1 MAGDSPRGIR
11 LDALAY
17 GGDYNPDQWSEEV
30 WLEDARLM
38 REAGVNLV
46 SLPVFSWPQ
55 LEVAPGVYE
64 WGWLDRVLEILTEAG
79 IRIDLATATATP
91 PSWLVRSHPEMLPWN
106 EDGQRLEFGSRQA
119 YCPSSPV
126 WREHVARMTRAMA
139 ERYGEHP
146 GLALWHISNEY
157 GDHVSRCWCPESA
170 AHFRRWLEA
179 RYGDLDGLNEAW
191 GVDVWGQ
198 RYTAWEHIEPPR
210 RSTGPVNPTQL
221 LDFERFSSD
230 ALLELFQLEIDVLR
244 EVTPEIGVT
253 TNFMSILRDLN
264 YWDFAAV
271 EDLVTDDAYPDPA
284 DPRAHV
290 PAALNYGY
298 MRSLKGGRPWL
309 LLEQAPSGVSWR
321 DVNVPKAPGQYRI
334 GSLQAIAHGSDGA
347 MCFQWRQA
355 KYGQE
360 KFHSAMLGHRGEASR
375 SFREAKAFG
384 AELRR
389 LEPVRGS
396 RVRSRVALV
405 VDHDSWWGSSA
416 AESLPSQ
423 RLNWLAQARAW
434 HAALHALGHP
444 VDTVRASGPFDGYDV
459 LVVPNLY
466 VTDASQAAA
475 LEAFVARGG
484 QLVVGPF
491 SGVVDATEKV
501 HDGGA
506 PGPLRGLLGVEVD
519 EPWPVADGLSEQVA
533 FAAGDAFDA
542 PVWGEWLEVHEGTEV
557 LARYASGELD
567 GRAAITV
574 RRSSSDDGAY
584 RDPSPGLDTALR
596 AYSTDGDGAAWYVS
610 CVLEEAGLVALFREV
625 LGAAGLPAR
634 ERVDLDLEV
643 VTRSDETTDYTFVL
657 NHSRRELVVDVPAG
671 AHDLL
676 AGDGGGLDTAL
687 RADSTDRAA
696 LTLPRFGAAVL
707 ATPRAEQPPFITL
720 STPTEN

>member
-1 MAGDSPRGIR
+1 MAVDVPRSIR

-17 GGDYNPDQWSEEV
+17 GGDYNPDQWPESV
-30 WLEDARLM
+30 WHEDARLM
-38 REAGVNLV
+38 QEAGVNIV

-55 LEVAPGVYE
+55 LEIAPGVYD
-64 WGWLDRVLEILTEAG
+64 WAWLDRVIEILWAAG

-91 PSWLVRSHPEMLPWN
+91 PSWLIRSHPEMLPSD
-106 EDGQRLEFGSRQA
+106 EDGRRFEFGSRQA

-139 ERYGEHP
+139 DRYGEHP
-146 GLALWHISNEY
+146 ALALWHVSNEY
-157 GDHVSRCWCPESA
+157 GDHVSRCWCPESS
-170 AHFRRWLEA
+170 AHFRRWLQQ
-179 RYGDLDGLNEAW
+179 RYATLDGLNEAW
-191 GVDVWGQ
+191 GVNVWGQ
-198 RYTAWEHIEPPR
+198 RYTDWAHIEAPR

-230 ALLELFQLEIDVLR
+230 ALLELFELEVEILR

-284 DPRAHV
+284 DPLAHV

-298 MRSLKGGRPWL
+298 MRSLKGGQPWL

-321 DVNVPKAPGQYRI
+321 DVNVPKAPGQMRV

-375 SFREAKAFG
+375 TFQEAKAFG
-384 AELRR
+384 AELKR

-405 VDHDSWWGSSA
+405 IDHDSWWGSSA

-423 RLNWLAQARAW
+423 RLEWLAQARAW
-434 HAALHALGHP
+434 NAALFALGHP
-444 VDTVRASGPFDGYDV
+444 VDSVQATADLTGYDMV
-459 LVVPNLY
+459 VVPNLY
-466 VTDASQAAA
+466 VTDAAQAAVFA
-475 LEAFVARGG
+475 AFVAGGG

-506 PGPLRGLLGVEVD
+506 PGPLRDLLGVEVD
-519 EPWPVADGLSEQVA
+519 EQWPVADGRAERVV
-533 FAAGDAFDA
+533 FDGGEAGGGAEFDA
-542 PVWGEWLEVHEGTEV
+542 PIWGEWLEVHAGTEV
-557 LARYASGELD
+557 LAHYASGELD
-567 GRAAITV
+567 GRPAITW
-574 RRSSSDDGAY
+574 
-584 RDPSPGLDTALR
+584 R
-596 AYSTDGDGAAWYVS
+596 AVAETGGAWYVS
-610 CVLEEAGLVALFREV
+610 CVLEPSGLIELFRSV
-625 LGAAGLPAR
+625 LEAAGLPAR
-634 ERVDLDLEV
+634 ARIQQDLEA

-657 NHSRRELVVDVPAG
+657 NHGRGDLTVDVPEG
-671 AHDLL
+671 ARDLL
-676 AGDGGGLDTAL
+676 APEGLDTL
-687 RADSTDRAA
+687 RYSTDGRAT

-707 ATPRAEQPPFITL
+707 ATPRAETAPFITL
-720 STPTEN
+720 SDSDD

>member
-1 MAGDSPRGIR
+1 MTGDAPRGIR

-64 WGWLDRVLEILTEAG
+64 WGWLDRVLEILSDAG

-91 PSWLVRSHPEMLPWN
+91 PAWLVRSHPEMLPWN

-146 GLALWHISNEY
+146 GLALWHVSNEY

-170 AHFRRWLEA
+170 RHFRRWLEA
-179 RYGDLDGLNEAW
+179 RYGGLDGLNAAW
-191 GVDVWGQ
+191 GVNVWGQ
-198 RYTAWEHIEPPR
+198 RYTAWDQIEPPR
-210 RSTGPVNPTQL
+210 RATGPVNPTQL

-244 EVTPEIGVT
+244 EVTPEIAVT
-253 TNFMSILRDLN
+253 TNFMSLLRDLD

-284 DPRAHV
+284 DPLAHV
-290 PAALNYGY
+290 PAALNYGS

-321 DVNVPKAPGQYRI
+321 EVNVPKAPGQMRV

-375 SFREAKAFG
+375 TFQEAKALG

-389 LEPVRGS
+389 LEPVRGT
-396 RVRSRVALV
+396 RVRSRIALV
-405 VDHDSWWGSSA
+405 VDYDSWWGSSA
-416 AESLPSQ
+416 TESLPSQ

-434 HAALHALGHP
+434 HAALHELGHP
-444 VDTVRASGPFDGYDV
+444 VDTVPASGPFDGYE
-459 LVVPNLY
+459 LVVAPNLY
-466 VTDASQAAA
+466 VADAEQATA
-475 LEAFVARGG
+475 LGAFVARGG

-491 SGVVDATEKV
+491 SGVVDPNEHV

-506 PGPLRGLLGVEVD
+506 PGPLRALLGVEVD
-519 EPWPVADGLSEQVA
+519 EVWPVADGRAERVA
-533 FAAGDAFDA
+533 LAGGAAFDA
-542 PVWGEWLEVHEGTEV
+542 PVWGEWLEAAGAETI
-557 LARYASGELD
+557 AAYDSGELA
-567 GRAAITV
+567 GRPAIT
-574 RRSSSDDGAY
+574 RRGA
-584 RDPSPGLDTALR
+584 DASA
-596 AYSTDGDGAAWYVS
+596 GAAWYVS
-610 CVLEEAGLVALFREV
+610 CVLEPAGLVALFRRV
-625 LGAAGLPAR
+625 LAAAGLPAR
-634 ERVDLDLEV
+634 DRTDPMLEA
-643 VTRSDETTDYTFVL
+643 VTRADDDTDYTFVL
-657 NHSRRELVVDVPAG
+657 NHGRGELTVDVPQG
-671 AHDLL
+671 ARELL
-676 AGDGGGLDTAL
+676 GDGAAL
-687 RADSTDRAA
+687 GTT

-707 ATPRAEQPPFITL
+707 ATPRAAEPPFITI
-720 STPTEN
+720 TAPED

>member
-1 MAGDSPRGIR
+1 MADESPRAIR

-30 WLEDARLM
+30 WHEDIRLM
-38 REAGVNLV
+38 QEAGVNIV

-55 LEVAPGVYE
+55 LETAPGVYE
-64 WGWLDRVLEILTEAG
+64 WGWLDRIIDLLWAG
-79 IRIDLATATATP
+79 GIKVDLATATATP
-91 PSWLVRSHPEMLPWN
+91 PSWLIRSNPEMLPWN
-106 EDGQRLEFGSRQA
+106 EDGRRLEFGSRQA

-126 WREHVARMTRAMA
+126 WRDNVARMTRAMA
-139 ERYGEHP
+139 DRYGDHP
-146 GLALWHISNEY
+146 ALALWHVSNEY
-157 GDHVSRCWCPESA
+157 GDHVSRCWCPESS
-170 AHFRRWLEA
+170 AHFRRWLQA

-191 GVDVWGQ
+191 GVNVWGQ
-198 RYTAWEHIEPPR
+198 RYTDWAHIEAPR

-230 ALLELFQLEIDVLR
+230 ALLELFQLEVDILR

-253 TNFMSILRDLN
+253 TNFMSILRDLD

-284 DPRAHV
+284 DPLAHV

-298 MRSLKGGRPWL
+298 MRSLKGGQPWL

-334 GSLQAIAHGSDGA
+334 GSLQAVAHGSDGA
-347 MCFQWRQA
+347 MVFQWRQA

-360 KFHSAMLGHRGEASR
+360 KFHSAMVGHRGEASR
-375 SFREAKAFG
+375 SFQEAKAFG
-384 AELRR
+384 AELQR
-389 LEPVRGS
+389 LEPVRGT

-416 AESLPSQ
+416 TESLPSQ

-444 VDTVRASGPFDGYDV
+444 VDTVRATGPFEGYDV
-459 LVVPNLY
+459 VAVPNLY
-466 VTDASQAAA
+466 VTDASQAEVLADV
-475 LEAFVARGG
+475 VARGG

-506 PGPLRGLLGVEVD
+506 PGPLRELLGVEVD
-519 EPWPVADGLSEQVA
+519 EQWPVADGLAERVR
-533 FAAGDAFDA
+533 FAAGGAEFDA
-542 PVWGEWLEVHEGTEV
+542 PTWGEWLEVRDGTEV
-557 LARYASGELD
+557 LAHYASGELD
-567 GRAAITV
+567 DRAAIT
-574 RRSSSDDGAY
+574 RRPQAGDGA
-584 RDPSPGLDTALR
+584 S
-596 AYSTDGDGAAWYVS
+596 GAAWYAS
-610 CVLEEAGLVALFREV
+610 CVLEPAGLVALFREV
-625 LGAAGLPAR
+625 LAAAGLPAR
-634 ERVDLDLEV
+634 ERLDLDLEA

-657 NHSRRELVVDVPAG
+657 NHGRREITVDVPEG
-671 AHDLL
+671 ARELL
-676 AGDGGGLDTAL
+676 GEAAPRG
-687 RADSTDRAA
+687 ST
-696 LTLPRFGAAVL
+696 LTLARFGAAVL
-707 ATPRAEQPPFITL
+707 ATPRADAPPFITL
-720 STPTEN
+720 SDSTDSTVTND